1 MRTRSSKGKYK
12 TNCSKCNCE
21 LEENRIGKQRYCQL
35 CKNESMRKNRPKHS
49 EMTEQQK
56 LKNNARSYLHVYVK
70 RGKIKKENC
79 KVCNNRKTEAHHEDY
94 ARPIDVIWLCKKH
107 HIEIHRRN
115 DTEKENK
122 HNN

>member
-1 MRTRSSKGKYK
+1 
-12 TNCSKCNCE
+12 
-21 LEENRIGKQRYCQL
+21 
-35 CKNESMRKNRPKHS
+35 MRKNRPKHS